1 MGLALLKSFWKVIP
15 TLLMGWGFWFARMG
29 FPLAGAGLKKET
41 DMKERRKYSSPLI
54 VLVSIDERC

>member
-1 MGLALLKSFWKVIP
+1 
-15 TLLMGWGFWFARMG
+15 MG

>member
-1 MGLALLKSFWKVIP
+1 
-15 TLLMGWGFWFARMG
+15 MG
-29 FPLAGAGLKKET
+29 FPLVGEGLKKET